1 MTTLLQ
7 NIWPRSYCFVFFPS
21 VCLYSFEIFTSAFPS
36 LLSGAVFSGFSG
48 ISPPCVYLSV
58 WTCSPGGIVGV
69 GVLSGLIA
77 VRRLVGRRAWLGRRW
92 GENILSP
99 LSSFAV
105 SPIFCL
111 SRSASPPPLS
121 LTLYMTTQN
130 DGSPAWLINR
140 QRERWTGTKGKER
153 GERASPT
160 QVTAVLAWCLQ
171 TTSKPLDASRVRKVQ
186 G

>member
-1 MTTLLQ
+1 M
-7 NIWPRSYCFVFFPS
+7 
-21 VCLYSFEIFTSAFPS
+21 
-36 LLSGAVFSGFSG
+36 
-48 ISPPCVYLSV
+48 
-58 WTCSPGGIVGV
+58 
-69 GVLSGLIA
+69 
-77 VRRLVGRRAWLGRRW
+77 
-92 GENILSP
+92 SP